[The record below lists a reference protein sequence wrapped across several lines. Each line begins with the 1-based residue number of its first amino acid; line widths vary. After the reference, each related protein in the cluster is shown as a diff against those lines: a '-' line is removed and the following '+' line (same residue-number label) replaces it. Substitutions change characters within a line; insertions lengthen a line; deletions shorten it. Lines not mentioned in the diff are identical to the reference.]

1 MRNGG
6 PEGPSFNFDRE
17 PGISEIERLGLMREL
32 AASVEATANKFAVNA
47 LQRDPISHTLLG
59 KIVESGPEYD
69 PTTLAHMRKMLAL
82 RLFGLPD
89 IAARAASDREF
100 FDIAI
105 MSVSY
110 EIDELES
117 IPGADELP
125 DMWDIALEDLL
136 RLQNEE

>member
-1 MRNGG
+1 
-6 PEGPSFNFDRE
+6 
-17 PGISEIERLGLMREL
+17 
-32 AASVEATANKFAVNA
+32 
-47 LQRDPISHTLLG
+47 
-59 KIVESGPEYD
+59 
-69 PTTLAHMRKMLAL
+69 MLAL

-100 FDIAI
+100 FNIAI
-105 MSVSY
+105 MSVSH